1 MSPLFQTFKVLNHF
15 FKLSFLIQIHYV
27 CVCVLVAQSCLTL
40 CDPTNYPWE
49 SPGKNTGVDCR
60 SLLQRIF
67 LTQGSNSGL
76 LHCRQLLYHLS
87 YREDLRYTIVMEI
100 SLRNW
105 HFKLVVHSFVEKKIN
120 VVIICMDLK
129 KINEFKLP
137 II

>member
-1 MSPLFQTFKVLNHF
+1 MLWGTVLETVEC
-15 FKLSFLIQIHYV
+15 LAVSLASSTPEM
-27 CVCVLVAQSCLTL
+27 LVAQSCLTL

-137 II
+137 HNLAF

>member
-1 MSPLFQTFKVLNHF
+1 VS
-15 FKLSFLIQIHYV
+15 V
-27 CVCVLVAQSCLTL
+27 CSVVQSCLTL
-40 CDPTNYPWE
+40 CDPTNYPWD
-49 SPGKNTGVDCR
+49 SLGKNTGVDCR

-100 SLRNW
+100 SLKNW

-120 VVIICMDLK
+120 VVIICMGLK